1 MAEYKQIEKGQ
12 EESYHNYETT
22 CPDRYGILKC
32 YSKELRSQQT
42 EAENQLWIH
51 LRRKGLGV
59 TFRRQHPILDYIVD
73 FICLPKRLII
83 EVDGGYHNK
92 IDQQINDANRT
103 VRLEQMGYS
112 VIRFSNK
119 EVLSDVQSV
128 LKTIKEQLN
137 S

>member
-1 MAEYKQIEKGQ
+1 MTDNKQKEK
-12 EESYHNYETT
+12 ENEVSFHNNETT
-22 CPDRYGILKC
+22 CPDRYCLLKSF
-32 YSKELRSQQT
+32 SKELRSQQT

-92 IDQQINDANRT
+92 IDQQINDASRT
-103 VRLEQMGYS
+103 IRLEGIGYK
-112 VIRFSNK
+112 VIRFTN
-119 EVLSDVQSV
+119 EQVLSDVQSV

>member
-1 MAEYKQIEKGQ
+1 MTDRKQK
-12 EESYHNYETT
+12 EEENEVSFHKYETA
-22 CPDRYGILKC
+22 CPDRYCLLKSF
-32 YSKELRSQQT
+32 SKELRTEQT
-42 EAENQLWIH
+42 KAEDKLWIH

-59 TFRRQHPILDYIVD
+59 TFRRQHPILDYIAD

-92 IDQQINDANRT
+92 ADQQLNDANRT
-103 VRLEQMGYS
+103 IRLEGIGYK
-112 VIRFSNK
+112 VIRFTN
-119 EVLSDVQSV
+119 EQVLSDVQSV